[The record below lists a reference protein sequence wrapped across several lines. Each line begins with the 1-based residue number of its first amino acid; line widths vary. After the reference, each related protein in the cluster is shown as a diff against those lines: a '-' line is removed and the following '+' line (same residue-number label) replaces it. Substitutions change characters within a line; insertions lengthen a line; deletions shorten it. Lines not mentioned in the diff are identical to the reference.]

1 MRTIKFRIWN
11 VYEKEMLD
19 DVHFFTDDFTDMLN
33 EFFNYYQNVVDDDEK
48 LIFMQYTGLRDKNH
62 REIYEGDIVRFENG
76 KLGKIVWSKKDAG
89 FAVKVDGELVFFDS
103 DIDADN
109 IEVVGNIFENPELLE
124 KLYEN

>member
-48 LIFMQYTGLRDKNH
+48 LIFMQYQM
-62 REIYEGDIVRFENG
+62 
-76 KLGKIVWSKKDAG
+76 
-89 FAVKVDGELVFFDS
+89 
-103 DIDADN
+103 
-109 IEVVGNIFENPELLE
+109 VVVEMQ
-124 KLYEN
+124 